1 MPRLDRYELGE
12 EIGAGASARVCRA
25 FDPDLRRPVAVKIMH
40 AHLRGSGTVAER
52 FRREAQSVAA
62 LEHPNIVR
70 IYDVAPAA
78 SDEIYFVAELMEGG
92 TVAAWLEA
100 EPGHRLPHEVALAA
114 ALQVLRGLEAAH
126 KAGLVHRDLKP
137 ANLMLSSDGFVKIT
151 DFGIARLADR
161 ADVTK
166 TGELIGSPAYM
177 SPEQIDGKPVDARTD
192 LFSFG
197 VVFYLM
203 LSGKLPY
210 DDPSL
215 ITVFKRIAA
224 GDHTPIRELE
234 PTLDPRVAS
243 LIERCLSVDPQKRPA
258 SAQEA
263 REILAAVARAR
274 RLGDPAEEIAAYR
287 AGDEESRRR
296 RSYGVVESLV
306 DEARGLLAER
316 RDAALAMSLIDRALE
331 IQPFHF
337 EAYRL
342 LQKSSGGNRW
352 RKALLLVGGVLLV
365 AALVVGGWLLIG
377 ALEPAA
383 PAADL
388 TATQPGMAMLVPP
401 PAGEPAAP
409 AVSKEPVALPDSA
422 PDRLPTS
429 EPLPAPAASKPPAV
443 PEAAAPK
450 AGYGTLHLVT
460 RPWADVYLDGNDE
473 KLGTTPVL
481 QELKLRS
488 GKHTVRLLNPHTHFV
503 EFEIEIGA
511 GEKLHKVVELPLLP
525 GLLQVLAGHDDIVL
539 IDGSPLRPDKAR
551 EPLQLPHGEHVIT
564 FRRGM
569 LERTVEVEVMAGRMV
584 EARSPFLVPP
594 TP

>member
-62 LEHPNIVR
+62 LEHPNVVR
-70 IYDVAPAA
+70 IYDVAPPG

-126 KAGLVHRDLKP
+126 KAGLIHRDLKP

-197 VVFYLM
+197 VVFYLL
-203 LSGKLPY
+203 LSGQLPY

-243 LIERCLSVDPQKRPA
+243 LIERCLSVDAQKRPA

-287 AGDEESRRR
+287 NGDEESRRR

-306 DEARGLLAER
+306 DEARVLLAEK
-316 RDAALAMSLIDRALE
+316 RDPALAMSLIDRALE

-342 LQKSSGGNRW
+342 LQQSSGGSRK
-352 RKALLLVGGVLLV
+352 RKALLFAGGLLV
-365 AALVVGGWLLIG
+365 AAALVVGGWLLIS
-377 ALEPAA
+377 ALEPDAPGGETIPSATSA
-383 PAADL
+383 PAP
-388 TATQPGMAMLVPP
+388 QPAMAMLVPP
-401 PAGEPAAP
+401 PPDRQAATVPDAPREAAAPALAQAAAKPAAP
-409 AVSKEPVALPDSA
+409 
-422 PDRLPTS
+422 
-429 EPLPAPAASKPPAV
+429 
-443 PEAAAPK
+443 PEAAAAK
-450 AGYGTLHLVT
+450 AAFGTLHLVT
-460 RPWADVYLDGNDE
+460 RPWADVYLDGNEE
-473 KLGTTPVL
+473 KVGTTPVL
-481 QELKLRS
+481 QELKLRA

-503 EFEIEIGA
+503 EFEVEIDP

-525 GLLQVLAGHDDIVL
+525 GLLQVLAGHDDVVL
-539 IDGSPLRPDKAR
+539 IDGAPVRPDKTR
-551 EPLQLPHGEHVIT
+551 EPLQLPHGAHVVT

-594 TP
+594 AP